1 VCILSQNQKR
11 IHYNWQERTLSKI
24 VPVQLDNGTVLYIE
38 AQDESDSLSVT
49 PQVPNEDTGEQRR
62 GGAKGIGDPRMPFRP
77 SPTQSMQMVQSTIRT
92 YTTYCLD
99 AFKNF
104 GSANVDEVTLEFGV
118 NLSADAGIPYIA
130 SGKAQSNLKITVK
143 CSYNKPGDEDGKAVT
158 TEPAV
163 VSNGQPFAGNGQV
176 FAGNGPAFASE
187 GQWAVGDRQEVER

>member
-1 VCILSQNQKR
+1 M
-11 IHYNWQERTLSKI
+11 TKI

-38 AQDESDSLSVT
+38 AQDDTET
-49 PQVPNEDTGEQRR
+49 PPIAPPVPLDETIEQRR

-77 SPTQSMQMVQSTIRT
+77 TPTQSMQMVQSTIRT

-99 AFKNF
+99 AFKNCAA
-104 GSANVDEVTLEFGV
+104 ANVDEVTLEFGI

-143 CSYNKPGDEDGKAVT
+143 CSYNKPEAGGSATV

-163 VSNGQPFAGNGQV
+163 VSNGQPFASSGQP
-176 FAGNGPAFASE
+176 FAGE
-187 GQWAVGDRQEVER
+187 GQWSIGDRQSVGNQESGFTVS

>member
-1 VCILSQNQKR
+1 L
-11 IHYNWQERTLSKI
+11 TKI

-38 AQDESDSLSVT
+38 AQDETEAPPIAPPAPLDET
-49 PQVPNEDTGEQRR
+49 IEQRR

-77 SPTQSMQMVQSTIRT
+77 TPTQSMQMVQSTIRT

-99 AFKNF
+99 AFKNCAT
-104 GSANVDEVTLEFGV
+104 ANVDEVTLEFGI

-143 CSYNKPGDEDGKAVT
+143 CSYNKPEADGNATV

-163 VSNGQPFAGNGQV
+163 VSNGQPFASSGQP
-176 FAGNGPAFASE
+176 FAGE
-187 GQWAVGDRQEVER
+187 GQWSIGDRQSVGNQESGFTVS